1 MVVRVNS
8 ELIKPPKKM
17 LHSIYQI
24 SITNL
29 LLSFIPVTLV
39 IFTFIRWGISISST
53 IHGLIRM
60 VLQLLLIGY
69 ALTYIFSNDQPI
81 FVIAILCFMLAA
93 AGFIALR
100 PMRHRDKQI
109 YGKAL
114 LAIATG
120 GIFTLIIVVGLVLSL
135 TPTFNSRYIIP
146 LAGMI
151 FANAMN
157 AVSLGAERFE
167 SEIEGGKDYHQARA
181 QALQTSLIPIT
192 NSLFAVGLVSLP
204 GMMTGQILS
213 GISPLIAVRYQIMV
227 MCMVFGA
234 AGISSAVFLRL
245 QKKDSVTAKG

>member
-1 MVVRVNS
+1 
-8 ELIKPPKKM
+8 M

-120 GIFTLIIVVGLVLSL
+120 GIFTLIIVVGLV
-135 TPTFNSRYIIP
+135 
-146 LAGMI
+146 
-151 FANAMN
+151 
-157 AVSLGAERFE
+157 
-167 SEIEGGKDYHQARA
+167 
-181 QALQTSLIPIT
+181 
-192 NSLFAVGLVSLP
+192 SLP

>member
-1 MVVRVNS
+1 M
-8 ELIKPPKKM
+8 
-17 LHSIYQI
+17 
-24 SITNL
+24 
-29 LLSFIPVTLV
+29 SFIPVILV
-39 IFTFIRWGISISST
+39 IATFIRWEISISST
-53 IHGLIRM
+53 IQGLIRM

-69 ALTYIFSNDQPI
+69 ALTYIFSNDQPV
-81 FVIAILCFMLAA
+81 FVIAVLSFMLAA

-100 PMRHRDKQI
+100 PMRHRDRRI

-114 LAIATG
+114 FAIATG
-120 GIFTLIIVVGLVLSL
+120 GIFTLAIVVGLVLSL

-167 SEIEGGKDYHQARA
+167 SEIEGGKDYRQARA
-181 QALQTSLIPIT
+181 RALQTSLIPIT

-245 QKKDSVTAKG
+245 QKK

>member
-1 MVVRVNS
+1 MN
-8 ELIKPPKKM
+8 
-17 LHSIYQI
+17 HSIYQI
-24 SITNL
+24 DISHL
-29 LLSFIPVTLV
+29 LLAFIPVILV
-39 IFTFIRWGISISST
+39 AGIFFRWGIGLSST
-53 IHGLIRM
+53 IQGLIRM

-69 ALTYIFSNDQPI
+69 ALTYIFSTEQPL
-81 FVIAILCFMLAA
+81 FVIAVLCFMLAA

-100 PMRHRDKQI
+100 PMRQQDRYI
-109 YGKAL
+109 YAKAL
-114 LAIATG
+114 LAITTG
-120 GIFTLIIVVGLVLSL
+120 GLFTLVIVVGLVLRLS
-135 TPTFNSRYIIP
+135 PTFNPRYIIP

-167 SEIEGGKDYHQARA
+167 SEILNGKNYQQARV

-245 QKKDSVTAKG
+245 RKYA